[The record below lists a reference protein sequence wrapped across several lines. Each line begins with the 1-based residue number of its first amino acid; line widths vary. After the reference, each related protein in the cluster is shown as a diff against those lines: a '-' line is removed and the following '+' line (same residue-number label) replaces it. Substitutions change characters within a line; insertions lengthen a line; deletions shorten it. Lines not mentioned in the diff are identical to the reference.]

1 MKKRVLKNYTK
12 KGVTGWFRGREVWF
26 GPKAGV
32 GFDLD
37 DEEQRA
43 LYYYWK
49 ETYWM
54 KDITSKVVNDN
65 EI

>member
-1 MKKRVLKNYTK
+1 MKKKILKNYLK
-12 KGVTGWFRGREVWF
+12 KGIKGWFRGRPVWF
-26 GPKAGV
+26 GPKAAC

-49 ETYWM
+49 ETYDM
-54 KDITSKVVNDN
+54 KDIKVVNDN